1 MKKGLFT
8 LAVLVMAFGN
18 VGFAQRNA
26 NLKSNVTA
34 NVLKHYGVRDETSLV
49 PQTAAW
55 HTVDGEK
62 YRTTYT
68 YDEYDFYLIE
78 ELTEMDEGDGWNNFY
93 VINYEY
99 DFAGNVLEAL
109 GEEYLYGDVWV
120 PDAKASYSYEG
131 GELSEVIY
139 QNWDDGDWVNETKE
153 VYNYNGDVTT
163 VLYWDWNG
171 SNWSSDELWTYT
183 RTGNTLEVL
192 IQYMQGGAWQN
203 DEKETY
209 TLDFDE
215 HVTEILYELWQNNA
229 WVNFEK
235 VIYQYNDEGCFESK
249 ILQGWMVNSSVWEDD
264 IICRFS
270 YVDGNAV
277 HGAAVKAVGGI
288 VCDEELEMAYGYN
301 AATKTFYGSE
311 VDMTYVDITGVNEN
325 AQAANF
331 NVYPVPAENEIQIQ
345 AEGFQ
350 KAEIYSLTGQKLMES
365 LQDRMDVGELSS
377 GLYII
382 KVYDFEGNCATQRF
396 VVR

>member
-1 MKKGLFT
+1 MRKVIIT

-18 VGFAQRNA
+18 AGFAQRNTH
-26 NLKSNVTA
+26 LKSNATQ
-34 NVLKHYGVRDETSLV
+34 NVLKHYGVRDETTVV
-49 PQTAAW
+49 PQTAVW

-68 YDEYDFYLIE
+68 YDEYDYYLIE
-78 ELTEMDEGDGWNNFY
+78 ERTEMDEGDGWNDFY
-93 VINYEY
+93 VIYYEY
-99 DFAGNVLEAL
+99 DFAGNVLEVL
-109 GEEYLYGDVWV
+109 GQEYQYGDVWV

-153 VYNYNGDVTT
+153 VYNYNGDVST

-203 DEKETY
+203 DEKGTY

-215 HVTEILYELWQNNA
+215 HVTEIFYELWQNNA
-229 WVNFEK
+229 WVNFIK
-235 VIYQYNDEGCFESK
+235 VIYHYNDEGCYDSK
-249 ILQGWMVNSSVWEDD
+249 LIQGWMVNSSVWEDD
-264 IICRFS
+264 IVCRFS

-277 HGAAVKAVGGI
+277 HGEAVKVEGGI
-288 VCDEELEMAYGYN
+288 VCDDELEMAYGYN

-311 VDMTYVDITGVNEN
+311 VDMTYVDLTGVNEN
-325 AQAANF
+325 NQANF
-331 NVYPVPAENEIQIQ
+331 KVYPVPAENEILIQ

-350 KAEIYSLTGQKLMES
+350 KAEVYSLTGQKLMES
-365 LQDRMDVGELSS
+365 TTEKMIVSALSQ
-377 GLYII
+377 GVYVL
-382 KVYDFEGNCATQRF
+382 KVYDQSGKAEAQRI
-396 VVR
+396 VVK